1 MKEGEEL
8 LAEDRSSKGYLDLR
22 VWQEIVLVISVRSSR
37 PWPRVKSKGKEAA
50 LQKRH
55 SGPRP
60 SERNWLV
67 QEQRVDLE
75 HFLNSF
81 KKWTIWEYFTTK
93 YLDLVLLLVYFP
105 EVKCRVVIRKI
116 KENGDWGEKGQ
127 FKENIG
133 LFGSWSS
140 AVLRR
145 CCFQVCGEL
154 QPKDS
159 DSFCSQALLSITGM
173 WLSLESW
180 ASTASQGPSLDPH
193 WLWVAA
199 SSPWQVGIHV
209 VPGALGVGPPDPGLL
224 NPTRAGLLPGNGY
237 ASIETNNAATH
248 WVIYR
253 VFMLLLRLLYNH
265 ALSAPSL

>member
-145 CCFQVCGEL
+145 CCFQSIRCVESCNPRTVIHSAHRLYWASQGCDWAWRAE
-154 QPKDS
+154 
-159 DSFCSQALLSITGM
+159 QALLLKVPLLTLTGCE
-173 WLSLESW
+173 WQP
-180 ASTASQGPSLDPH
+180 AALDK
-193 WLWVAA
+193 
-199 SSPWQVGIHV
+199 
-209 VPGALGVGPPDPGLL
+209 
-224 NPTRAGLLPGNGY
+224 
-237 ASIETNNAATH
+237 
-248 WVIYR
+248 
-253 VFMLLLRLLYNH
+253 
-265 ALSAPSL
+265 